1 MSLSSLFSPS
11 GRKKMSDSSQN
22 SVCRCGNGYASGRYS
37 GLRFGIVVI
46 GLLALSLTVAC
57 MVQAEAVG
65 EKTKSDAPSSADR
78 KEKTI
83 RFVCFG
89 DSLTGHRPFTDYQ
102 KDYLK
107 YADLLQLMIEAKR
120 GIGTVEML
128 NAGWAGDAT
137 YPKPNESWPGARGRV
152 KSDII
157 EKKPDFV
164 TVLIGGN
171 DKVENDEDRA
181 RTLANLDAIVKEITD
196 AKIKVLLLQ
205 YPPAMPGDEFK
216 DKGWYH
222 LSSKNDLIAKV
233 GEKYNVPVLDLGP
246 AMAEAAKKY
255 DKETL
260 VVPQDGVH
268 LKPRGEKVF
277 ARAIFAKVKDLGWID
292 D

>member
-1 MSLSSLFSPS
+1 MN
-11 GRKKMSDSSQN
+11 DSTQN
-22 SVCRCGNGYASGRYS
+22 SGSRLSHDKVSGRYS
-37 GLRFGIVVI
+37 GLRFGAVLS
-46 GLLALSLTVAC
+46 GLLVLSLTVAC
-57 MVQAEAVG
+57 MVQAQAAEDKLQTS
-65 EKTKSDAPSSADR
+65 KTAKADR
-78 KEKTI
+78 KEKNM

-89 DSLTGHRPFTDYQ
+89 DSLTGYRPFTDYQ

-107 YADLLQLMIEAKR
+107 YADLLQLMIEAER
-120 GIGTVEML
+120 GIGKVEML

-137 YPKPNESWPGARGRV
+137 YPRKNEGWPGALGRV

-157 EKKPDFV
+157 DKKPDFV

-181 RTLANLDAIVKEITD
+181 RTLNNLDAIVKQITD

-216 DKGWYH
+216 DKAWYH

-246 AMAEAAKKY
+246 AMVEAAKKH
-255 DKETL
+255 DKATL

-268 LKPRGEKVF
+268 LRPGGEKIF
-277 ARAIFAKVKDLGWID
+277 ARAIYAKVKELGWID